1 MPLPKRC
8 VEPVHVSRGTVPE
21 RLAVP
26 SELEAVTNGTLANT
40 VRQLSSLSK
49 HAEDM
54 FGELTREAT
63 NLAERT
69 NVLQARIDRLAIKV
83 TQLDSGVEEVSL
95 QDIQMRKAFRSART
109 FQQQLFSR
117 NSMPSAMLSTYAR
130 CDRPPPLEMLNEFRD
145 DGRDARKFYTDPDYF
160 FELWRREM
168 LQDTERIQHDR
179 GKKVRPPRSGSGA
192 EGRNTRRVRPPHS
205 TRDRLKEAA
214 VTRGEHIMAPSQLRH
229 YNVDLQQYK
238 TDPVYQIT
246 NVSDGGYRA
255 SQTRTPATQQAR
267 PNSIEIENQQNR
279 QPRITGN
286 GHVVADESP
295 YGSVGGEPIYGGS
308 MAGTPRRP
316 RPSVPPPAPP
326 APLSPHSPH
335 SPHSPLSPPAL
346 NTPTRSTLPPP
357 PPPPEGAAPLLNG
370 ASPPHRTALD
380 AHLDHM
386 HAVIGMMSSEEAD
399 SAVVPAAPLPPVAP
413 PSPPP
418 PPPAAPGA
426 PPAPGEDRPRPP
438 SPGALLRGASAL
450 KPPRPTPDPQPDPRS
465 DLLKAIRD
473 GIKLRKVEKRDD
485 TTGRYDT
492 LRGAPVFLDVAS
504 ILARRVA
511 PERAGPEPAAAAPAP
526 KPPALD
532 DACYV
537 RNSSFLSQD
546 IEAQK
551 AARRPAEVPPR
562 KSSIPAVPPNSEV
575 APPTKESPP
584 VRVTSPMKSPPK
596 KNPPIKSPPTSSPLN
611 KSPPIKSPPLKS
623 PLIKSP
629 PQKSP
634 PITSPPVRSSPSAVF
649 RSPPTSVVTSPPA
662 SVVTSAPASVVTSPP
677 LKKTTPP
684 RTDVISPPI
693 ADLKPSGL
701 VSKTDDSSGTTRTP
715 WRESPVIKEG
725 HTHVEKLS
733 LENEKVNL
741 TDSKADVTTESVE
754 GKCESKSEESNGV
767 GDKIK
772 KFEKAAEDANANVG
786 RLSRPGSVRG
796 RPRTERLGSDNSRE
810 DLPPP
815 ATPFKDNV
823 HFDLGTATLPD
834 RPATVLER
842 QQSLTRIATAAA
854 SVRWQP
860 ASADVEKIR
869 PEPQKIIKPEF
880 KPMPPMPLDVTI
892 RSPSLGAKISDQF
905 PSHGTAFRNVAS
917 PDPARSRDLHKINDD
932 VNTQNNFKTCKFK
945 NKEKY
950 SVSKGSSYYTRG
962 SEEIWLVK
970 KKDIEEIE
978 ERVLDSF
985 RRAGGNICMRSES
998 MRPSSDSGQTVSFSH
1013 ATMGRTKRQMY
1024 ARSESL
1030 DPQWAGAR
1038 AQTLKR
1044 QSSVA
1049 CTCGHDKKTRAKS
1062 AGAETTPR
1070 PRSRSHGDE
1079 NNQAHVLDKYETL
1092 V

>member
-21 RLAVP
+21 RLPVP

-117 NSMPSAMLSTYAR
+117 NTMPSAMLATYAR
-130 CDRPPPLEMLNEFRD
+130 CDRPPPLEKLNEFRD

-179 GKKVRPPRSGSGA
+179 GKKVRQPRSGSGA
-192 EGRNTRRVRPPHS
+192 EGRGTRRIRAPHS
-205 TRDRLKEAA
+205 TRERQKEAA
-214 VTRGEHIMAPSQLRH
+214 LNRGEHIMQPNQIPHH
-229 YNVDLQQYK
+229 YQENQYRQ
-238 TDPVYQIT
+238 DPIYHATTVT
-246 NVSDGGYRA
+246 DGGYRA
-255 SQTRTPATQQAR
+255 VLSRQASATQPAR
-267 PNSIEIENQQNR
+267 PNSIEIENHQNNNR
-279 QPRITGN
+279 TRLTGN
-286 GHVVADESP
+286 GHVVAEESP
-295 YGSVGGEPIYGGS
+295 YGSVSEGIYGGS
-308 MAGTPRRP
+308 GAGTPRRA
-316 RPSVPPPAPP
+316 RPTVPPPAPP
-326 APLSPHSPH
+326 ATHAPLSPEQN
-335 SPHSPLSPPAL
+335 L
-346 NTPTRSTLPPP
+346 NHTPTRSTLPPP
-357 PPPPEGAAPLLNG
+357 PPPPEEGSPPAMNG

-386 HAVIGMMSSEEAD
+386 HAVIGMMSSDEPEV
-399 SAVVPAAPLPPVAP
+399 AV
-413 PSPPP
+413 PP
-418 PPPAAPGA
+418 PPPAPLPPA
-426 PPAPGEDRPRPP
+426 PPALPPSPPAAPPADECRPRPP

-473 GIKLRKVEKRDD
+473 GIKLRKVEKRCDEN
-485 TTGRYDT
+485 TGRYDT
-492 LRGAPVFLDVAS
+492 LRGVPALHDVAS

-511 PERAGPEPAAAAPAP
+511 VELSDSSSAESDSDDSDQWTESRA
-526 KPPALD
+526 
-532 DACYV
+532 
-537 RNSSFLSQD
+537 RD

-551 AARRPAEVPPR
+551 AKGSPPKVGSPKKVASLPNKEPAANGVPPPKKLVSPPKR
-562 KSSIPAVPPNSEV
+562 DAGTKLESKVSMPKMEASVCKKSDSPPALPPRR
-575 APPTKESPP
+575 AESPP
-584 VRVTSPMKSPPK
+584 KTKSASPPK
-596 KNPPIKSPPTSSPLN
+596 KENFSPP
-611 KSPPIKSPPLKS
+611 KDVIS
-623 PLIKSP
+623 PLIKDVSTP
-629 PQKSP
+629 PKK
-634 PITSPPVRSSPSAVF
+634 ITSPPVFV
-649 RSPPTSVVTSPPA
+649 
-662 SVVTSAPASVVTSPP
+662 
-677 LKKTTPP
+677 LKSN
-684 RTDVISPPI
+684 RTD
-693 ADLKPSGL
+693 LKNDENHVTP
-701 VSKTDDSSGTTRTP
+701 KPMKKETTLN
-715 WRESPVIKEG
+715 REVPVK
-725 HTHVEKLS
+725 VEKLS
-733 LENEKVNL
+733 LVATEIDKPIDKEESKPKVEENECMN
-741 TDSKADVTTESVE
+741 
-754 GKCESKSEESNGV
+754 EETNGV

-772 KFEKAAEDANANVG
+772 KFEKAAEDASAG

-796 RPRTERLGSDNSRE
+796 RARTERIGSDGKD
-810 DLPPP
+810 DLPP
-815 ATPFKDNV
+815 ATPFKDNL
-823 HFDLGTATLPD
+823 HFDLT
-834 RPATVLER
+834 PAPEKIASIQER
-842 QQSLTRIATAAA
+842 QQNLAKNSMNSISAK
-854 SVRWQP
+854 WQRNDGNC
-860 ASADVEKIR
+860 SDSERVR

-880 KPMPPMPLDVTI
+880 KPMPSAVDVPI
-892 RSPSLGAKISDQF
+892 RSPSLGVKIPDQF

-917 PDPARSRDLHKINDD
+917 PDTNRTRDKFNED
-932 VNTQNNFKTCKFK
+932 VNTQNNFKTCKLK
-945 NKEKY
+945 KEKY
-950 SVSKGSSYYTRG
+950 SVTKGSGYFTRG

-985 RRAGGNICMRSES
+985 RRAGGNVCLRSES
-998 MRPSSDSGQTVSFSH
+998 MRPSSDGGQSAVFTH
-1013 ATMGRTKRQMY
+1013 ATMGRNKRQMY

-1030 DPQWAGAR
+1030 DPQWAGNR

-1070 PRSRSHGDE
+1070 PRSKSHGDD
-1079 NNQAHVLDKYETL
+1079 NNQGQGHVLDKYETL